1 MQAEIHLMSGYAP
14 KEVFVRLAPLFE
26 QRTGHKTIFHYSVLS
41 NIREKLDAG
50 ERPDII
56 IMPVGLI
63 DVYVTQGVASADARA
78 TLAIVRTGIAIKDG
92 GTAPDLS
99 SADAFRRALLAAR
112 AVAHAPP
119 KATPSGAH
127 CAKMMEQLG
136 IADAMA
142 AKTIYRPA
150 LEGGLQALASG
161 EADFGIYP
169 KSEIVN
175 VDGLRVVGLLP
186 EGVQFNNVYGAAA
199 VTGSAAAGPA
209 ADFVRY
215 LADPANRLV
224 WAEAGFDPAD
234 AA

>member
-1 MQAEIHLMSGYAP
+1 MPAEIHLMSGYAP

-26 QRTGHKTIFHYSVLS
+26 QQTGHKTIFHYSVLS
-41 NIREKLDAG
+41 AIRDKLDAG

-56 IMPVGLI
+56 VMPVGLI
-63 DVYVTQGVASADARA
+63 ETYVKQGVAAADARA
-78 TLAIVRTGIAIKDG
+78 TLAVVRTGIAIKAG
-92 GTAPDLS
+92 ATAPDLS
-99 SADAFRRALLAAR
+99 SADAFRQALLAAR

-127 CAKMMEQLG
+127 CAKMIEQLG

-150 LEGGLQALASG
+150 LEGGVQAITDGS
-161 EADFGIYP
+161 ADFGIYP

-186 EGVQFNNVYGAAA
+186 PGLQFDNVYGAAA
-199 VTGSAAAGPA
+199 VVGSAAAGPA
-209 ADFVRY
+209 ADFVRF
-215 LADPANRLV
+215 LADPANKAA
-224 WAEAGFDPAD
+224 WTAAGFDAAD

>member
-1 MQAEIHLMSGYAP
+1 MPAEIHLMSGFAP

-26 QRTGHKTIFHYSVLS
+26 QRTGHKTIFHYAVLS
-41 NIREKLDAG
+41 AIREKLGAG

-56 IMPVGLI
+56 VMPVGLI
-63 DVYVTQGVASADARA
+63 DAYAKQGLASADARA
-78 TLAIVRTGIAIKDG
+78 TLAIVRTGVAIKACG
-92 GTAPDLS
+92 KAPDLS
-99 SADAFRRALLAAR
+99 SADTFRQALLAAR

-150 LEGGLQALASG
+150 LEGGVQAIASG
-161 EADFGIYP
+161 EAEFGIYP

-186 EGVQFNNVYGAAA
+186 PGLQFDNVYGAAA
-199 VTGSAAAGPA
+199 VVGSAVAAPA

-215 LADPANRLV
+215 LAEPSNKHV
-224 WAEAGFDPAD
+224 WTEAGFDPVETA
-234 AA
+234 